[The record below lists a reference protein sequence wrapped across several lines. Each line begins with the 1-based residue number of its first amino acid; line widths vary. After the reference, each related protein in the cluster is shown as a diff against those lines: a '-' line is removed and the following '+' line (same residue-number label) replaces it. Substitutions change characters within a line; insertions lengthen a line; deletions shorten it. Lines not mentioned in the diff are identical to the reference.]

1 MLTRKYELF
10 SIEENKDIQCM
21 FGHFQT
27 ILNEL
32 RSLGR
37 TYDNYDHIDK
47 ILRSLSRKWS
57 SQVTMLR
64 ALKNLDS
71 MYLEELLAIL
81 KFHEQELQQD
91 EGLKREKSI
100 TLNKQVLR
108 SSSKAL
114 NVNDSS
120 DDESKEDSDEDELVF
135 IFHKNLK
142 RLRNKNKKDKDKSSI
157 VCYKCK
163 KLGHFKFEYLDLEK
177 SHDRKKFFKTKEKKG
192 IVSTWEDLD
201 DNSSDEDNEE
211 ANICLMADTTLNQTK
226 KMRSQKS
233 VSFLNNEFLKNE
245 ELEGQPQD
253 VVNGTDNLNKLLG
266 YCRSSSDKSGNGYD
280 GKVYV
285 HDEDTIICYFCGK
298 TRLITS
304 KCRDHP

>member
-1 MLTRKYELF
+1 M
-10 SIEENKDIQCM
+10 EENKDIQCM

-100 TLNKQVLR
+100 TLNSQKNEKTSMSREQVLR

-142 RLRNKNKKDKDKSSI
+142 RLRNK
-157 VCYKCK
+157 
-163 KLGHFKFEYLDLEK
+163 
-177 SHDRKKFFKTKEKKG
+177 
-192 IVSTWEDLD
+192 
-201 DNSSDEDNEE
+201 
-211 ANICLMADTTLNQTK
+211 
-226 KMRSQKS
+226 
-233 VSFLNNEFLKNE
+233 
-245 ELEGQPQD
+245 
-253 VVNGTDNLNKLLG
+253 
-266 YCRSSSDKSGNGYD
+266 SG
-280 GKVYV
+280 
-285 HDEDTIICYFCGK
+285 
-298 TRLITS
+298 S
-304 KCRDHP
+304 K